1 MSSKVIEIARQ
12 DGLQQVATESLQEPV
27 LTGDWPVLPG
37 DIGSVISLFS
47 RRGR

>member
-1 MSSKVIEIARQ
+1 MSSKVIEIVRQ
-12 DGLQQVATESLQEPV
+12 DGLQQVATGSLQEHG

-37 DIGSVISLFS
+37 DIGSVISLLS